1 MSDSTELA
9 QIRPATVEELRA
21 IIDLTQWANSLVNG
35 QDYHDPDPEYLSRA
49 LMYQTLTATSVD
61 AVLSEGGIRKLQESV
76 TDVPGASTGPI
87 EVDDL
92 YVTGSDF
99 GEGSKTY
106 IIFGGTDMEL
116 GNRVKY
122 STGAGQVQAQF
133 LALINLGVWPIR
145 CQVKRTSRKDRGGRH
160 LFWVTTP
167 D

>member
-1 MSDSTELA
+1 MTDNAQLA
-9 QIRPATVEELRA
+9 HLRPATVAELRD
-21 IIDLTQWANSLVNG
+21 IIDLQNWANSLING
-35 QDYHDPDPEYLSRA
+35 QEYQDPDPDYLSRA
-49 LMYQTLTATSVD
+49 LMYQTLTASS
-61 AVLSEGGIRKLQESV
+61 AAAILSEGGIRKLQESV

-99 GEGSKTY
+99 GEGARTY

-116 GNRVKY
+116 GHRVKY

-133 LALINLGVWPIR
+133 LALVNLGVWPIK
-145 CQVKRTSRKDRGGRH
+145 CQVKRTARKDKGGKH